1 MKYQAIRE
9 EIKKLSDEQRDL
21 KPQRKTVY
29 FTGTRTCEPGQACD
43 RVSDN
48 RYVLRH
54 LFAAYAVIKGMER
67 PEIKNP
73 TKLVSDRLIDTFIKQ
88 FTPTEPIKPEE
99 EAAFCIS
106 T

>member
-73 TKLVSDRLIDTFIKQ
+73 MKIINDRMIENFVAIY
-88 FTPTEPIKPEE
+88 TPPKEISEE
-99 EAAFCIS
+99 ETAA
-106 T
+106 